1 MEPLPQPGPI
11 STEALE
17 ALGVPGTAY
26 VRPVVH
32 EGQNAYAIRAADGSP
47 LAIAATREAA
57 FGIARQHELEPVD
70 AH

>member
-1 MEPLPQPGPI
+1 MQVRTATRTLSP
-11 STEALE
+11 EAL
-17 ALGVPGTAY
+17 AAWGNTDTAY

-32 EGQNAYAIRAADGSP
+32 QGEQAYSICSADGNV

-57 FGIARQHELEPVD
+57 FGLIRQNELEPVD